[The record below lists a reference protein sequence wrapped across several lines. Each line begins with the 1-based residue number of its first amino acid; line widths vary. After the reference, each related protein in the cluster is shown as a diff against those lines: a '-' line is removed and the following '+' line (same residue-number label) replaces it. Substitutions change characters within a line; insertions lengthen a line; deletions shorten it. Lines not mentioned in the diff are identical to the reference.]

1 MVDAATAY
9 ALRRRQAARRWTP
22 ALSSALVAWYD
33 FTRPIG
39 RMWQEVART
48 NLVEEEDD
56 PVGSVVPLGSA
67 AADPDDTAY
76 TQATGGSRPLFPGGH
91 LPLTSTLELNGPASA
106 LLPISAP
113 PWTLAGVARYDEL
126 PGTND
131 PLVRM
136 ATGVEVR
143 GNTDGS
149 TLTVGAGA
157 AATIGTAAI
166 EGIAVGQWFGFIV
179 VYGERNGSNNVG
191 RLWVNGQWFGS
202 DFEFTTN
209 EAASSRKPTLDA
221 STKSRSWRT
230 LALFDS
236 ILPGREMRLLTDHL
250 NALRGRS

>member
-56 PVGSVVPLGSA
+56 PVGSVVPLGLA

-136 ATGVEVR
+136 AANVEVR
-143 GNTDGS
+143 GNTDGAA
-149 TLTVGAGA
+149 LTIGVGAV
-157 AATIGTAAI
+157 ATPAVID
-166 EGIAVGQWFGFIV
+166 GIAVGQWFGFVV
-179 VYGERNGSNNVG
+179 VYGARDGSNNLG
-191 RLWVNGQWFGS
+191 RLWVNNQWS
-202 DFEFTTN
+202 DVDIQFTTN
-209 EAASSRKPTLDA
+209 EAASSRKPELNA
-221 STKSRSWRT
+221 STKQRTWRT
-230 LALFDS
+230 LALF
-236 ILPGREMRLLTDHL
+236 GRDLSNSRDMRYLTDYL
-250 NALRGRS
+250 NRVRART